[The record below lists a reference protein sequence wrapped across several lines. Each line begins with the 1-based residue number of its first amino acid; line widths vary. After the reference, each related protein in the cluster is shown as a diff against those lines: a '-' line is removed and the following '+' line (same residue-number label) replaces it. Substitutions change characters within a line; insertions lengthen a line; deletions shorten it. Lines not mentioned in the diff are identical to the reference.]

1 MSDTTHEDN
10 SLLMNTIRTVETTPR
25 WAYTWCY
32 FYMFAGIANA
42 LAALVTLLLLI
53 ITLGAKKG
61 PNTGVFVIYSLGLSI
76 QAITSMVMFWMC
88 RSSLKSSAD
97 QA

>member
-1 MSDTTHEDN
+1 
-10 SLLMNTIRTVETTPR
+10 
-25 WAYTWCY
+25 
-32 FYMFAGIANA
+32 MFAGIANA

-53 ITLGAKKG
+53 ITFGAKKG

-88 RSSLKSSAD
+88 RSSLKSSSD
-97 QA
+97 QE

>member
-1 MSDTTHEDN
+1 MADN
-10 SLLMNTIRTVETTPR
+10 AGGHDSLLLNTIRTVETAPR

-61 PNTGVFVIYSLGLSI
+61 PNMGVLVIYSLGLSI